1 MVRKSEGT
9 RSTDSPA
16 LKEKAL
22 KYAEELGIDD
32 FKASNG
38 WFDRWKSRHEI
49 SFKTISGEALLTF
62 ILARWPVQ
70 FPVFQKAVDLF
81 TIYQWFPTWGLRTP
95 CGSANKFW
103 WSAETKACAGG
114 LRKRDRVYKTI
125 FFGK

>member
-1 MVRKSEGT
+1 MKTFDQALYKWFVKVREQEIPINGL
-9 RSTDSPA
+9 A

-49 SFKTISGEALLTF
+49 SFKTISGEALLAF

-70 FPVFQKAVDLF
+70 FPVFQRAVDLF
-81 TIYQWFPTWGLRTP
+81 TIYQWFRT
-95 CGSANKFW
+95 
-103 WSAETKACAGG
+103 
-114 LRKRDRVYKTI
+114 
-125 FFGK
+125 